1 MRADY
6 KEIGRLIRKY
16 RKARG
21 MTQGELAEAIDISP
35 THMSHIETAG
45 TKLSLPVLLDVAD
58 SLDVSLTSLISEQPI
73 QGKEALIEEAS
84 GILTSCSDEEAM
96 IMLDVIK
103 TMQVSFR
110 KHSSSGQ

>member
-1 MRADY
+1 MDY
-6 KEIGRLIRKY
+6 VLIGQRICEA
-16 RKARG
+16 RKAHG
-21 MTQGELAEAIDISP
+21 LSQMQLAELVDISP